1 MKNSTLDYASAKKII
16 PFFNKKLGIEYFPGD
31 KRFVGTPHERELK
44 ICYGHIRGYVGA
56 DKETLDCYV
65 SPSYI
70 ADPSNVGLVFEIE
83 QLDGDGNFDEHKYMI
98 GFFTELEAKEAYLSE
113 MPEDR
118 FGGIKAVDTDH
129 IEKNK
134 RNYVFSEQDLKTRIN
149 DKYNSLSDTEKPDF
163 MASMVYEIVDENYG
177 GKIQNFKILEKPK
190 AGYIISGGF
199 ETPRMGGKKLIMGF
213 DIDDSKIVLAP
224 QNLEVLNNSESGSL
238 YLLSLGLVNSFSEK
252 ANYYPIEFF
261 DFAQKQMNCTVGW
274 SCKGENG
281 YACLS
286 KTKKNCNNNL
296 NPNHKTYISWL
307 KDQIRKGAKLH
318 KGHMDEAKALGIIK
332 PTPTNKPNIKPT
344 PTNKPNIKPTPTNKP
359 NIKPTPT
366 NKPDIN
372 PTSTVKPDDNP
383 APKSPQNDG
392 KFPDNLDSLVVVK
405 KLGGT
410 TGAKLVKDPATGKQ
424 YVMKNGSSAKH
435 LENEAIGDSAYQALG
450 INVPSHKLYKNPN
463 GKDVKLAEY
472 VEGRDLAEIMKNGT
486 QQEKDL
492 IKSEIKKHFA
502 ADALLGN
509 WDVVGL
515 EKDNIMLGNDGK
527 VYRIDNG
534 GSLGYRAQGAKKDP
548 KFWNKYPL
556 DLWSMRDKSIN
567 PDGAEY
573 FGDLTHKE
581 VVNQINDLVS
591 KKDKLKGI
599 FSKEDQEIIDGRI
612 EEMKRVADISK
623 TLDEDKWNDDYI
635 GNFTKHTVG
644 TRAAGITDKLPN
656 KFKQKSTNSI
666 DYYFTTMVDEKGN
679 DFDNL
684 RGKNSIVSDLK
695 EYMGK
700 NKGDFTIITEWAT
713 QQASDSWNDIP
724 QAVKYFFANQRNIS
738 KDSYYWRNGESSAG
752 GNYEI
757 LPQSPPKGFG
767 WNKKTVDET
776 LTAMHAF
783 TYEMLSKADIPN
795 KNQDGTITLIRTE
808 DKDVTDLYNLKPGDT
823 GKIDRGAMESTS
835 LVRETYVGT
844 ATEVTVQKVPIHRI
858 FGTYFNS
865 RTETDNK
872 GMFAGNSENEFV
884 AMLEGVSVY
893 HKSSDY

>member
-16 PFFNKKLGIEYFPGD
+16 PFFNKKLGIEYLPGD

-44 ICYGHIRGYVGA
+44 ISYGHIRGYVGA
-56 DKETLDCYV
+56 DKESLDCYV
-65 SPSYI
+65 SPSFI
-70 ADPSNVGLVFEIE
+70 ADPSNIGLIFEIE

-98 GFFTELEAKEAYLSE
+98 GFFTELEAREAYLGE
-113 MPEDR
+113 MPKDR
-118 FGGIKAVDTDH
+118 FGGIKAVDIDH
-129 IEKNK
+129 IEKNR
-134 RNYVFSEQDLKTRIN
+134 RNYIFSEQDLKTRI
-149 DKYNSLSDTEKPDF
+149 DEKYNSLSDVEKPNF
-163 MASMVYEIVDENYG
+163 MTSMVHEIVDENYG
-177 GKIQNFKILEKPK
+177 GKIQGFTISETPNP
-190 AGYIISGGF
+190 GYIISGGF
-199 ETPRMGGKKLIMGF
+199 KTPRMGGKKLIMGF
-213 DIDDSKIVLAP
+213 DIDDNKIVLAP
-224 QNLEVLNNSESGSL
+224 QNLEVLNNSENESL
-238 YLLSLGLVNSFSEK
+238 YLLSTGIVNSFSEK
-252 ANYYPIEFF
+252 TKYYPIEFF
-261 DFAQKQMNCTVGW
+261 NFAQKQMNCTVGW
-274 SCKGENG
+274 SCKGPNG

-296 NPNHKTYISWL
+296 NPNHKTYVSWL
-307 KDQIRKGAKLH
+307 KDQIGKGTKLH
-318 KGHMDEAKALGIIK
+318 KGHMDEAKALGIKKPQTSVGNPKPVTLPSVPK
-332 PTPTNKPNIKPT
+332 PTPV
-344 PTNKPNIKPTPTNKP
+344 
-359 NIKPTPT
+359 
-366 NKPDIN
+366 
-372 PTSTVKPDDNP
+372 VKQDDD

-392 KFPDNLDSLVVVK
+392 KFPDNLDSLVVIK

-435 LENEAIGDSAYQALG
+435 LENEAIADSAYQALG

-509 WDVVGL
+509 WDVFGL

-567 PDGAEY
+567 PGGAEY

-612 EEMKRVADISK
+612 EEMKRVAEISK
-623 TLDEDKWNDDYI
+623 TLDEDKWNDEYI

-644 TRAAGITDKLPN
+644 IRAAGITDKLPN
-656 KFKQKSTNSI
+656 ELKQKSSVQSNF
-666 DYYFTTMVDEKGN
+666 DFPVMVDGDKKL
-679 DFDNL
+679 FDNL
-684 RGKNSIVSDLK
+684 RGQDSTIFDLQKYIDGNGGKLGFIRLWASEQAGNSWSQ
-695 EYMGK
+695 
-700 NKGDFTIITEWAT
+700 F
-713 QQASDSWNDIP
+713 P
-724 QAVKYFFANQRNIS
+724 QAVKYFFANQRNMS
-738 KDSYYWRNGESSAG
+738 NDSFWWLEGENEAQK
-752 GNYEI
+752 NYNTLFEPI
-757 LPQSPPKGFG
+757 PTGFG
-767 WNKKTVDET
+767 NEKKAIDDT
-776 LTAMHAF
+776 LTAYHAF

-795 KNQDGTITLIRTE
+795 KNSDGTITLIRTE
-808 DKDVTDLYNLKPGDT
+808 KKYVTNMYNLKPGKT
-823 GKIDRGAMESTS
+823 GKIKRGPLESTS
-835 LVRETYVGT
+835 LVEPVYVNGT
-844 ATEVTVQKVPIHRI
+844 TELTTQKVPIHRV
-858 FGTYFNS
+858 FSTYFN
-865 RTETDNK
+865 ELKPGINK
-872 GMFAGNSENEFV
+872 TPFLSDGENEFL
-884 AMLEGVSVY
+884 AMLDGLEVK
-893 HKSSDY
+893 HISSKPKTPGMV